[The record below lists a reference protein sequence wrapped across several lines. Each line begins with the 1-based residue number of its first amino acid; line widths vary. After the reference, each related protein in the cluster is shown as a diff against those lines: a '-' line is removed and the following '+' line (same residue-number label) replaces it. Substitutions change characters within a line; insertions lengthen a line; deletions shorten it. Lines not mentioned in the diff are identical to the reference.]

1 MQKNIC
7 AFACGVLLFFVSWI
21 YFLQTPYLFIF
32 VGEGKLLTVRHI
44 QQEEI
49 FKTRFIHSVQKTPIE
64 EFFTIN
70 KQGNGF
76 ILKRTRYQSFGV
88 GLPFLQSDGNF
99 RREGNFFIMD
109 NMNRDIQILSLRTG
123 LKTELTLTFTNK
135 TFRLYDMLAVGEK
148 ITLKILPLYE
158 IFLRR
163 L

>member
-32 VGEGKLLTVRHI
+32 VGEEKLLTVRPI

>member
-32 VGEGKLLTVRHI
+32 VGEEKLLTVRPI

-64 EFFTIN
+64 EFFTIS